1 MHALVLASVL
11 VAPAQPPATHEAAND
26 LYKTLIGDG
35 IDVGGEAKLKFPKPT
50 LADGMEKD
58 KQTAAIK
65 ALISGKVDYNEFTRN
80 SVVAPQVVTI
90 DTKLPG
96 GAKNAPARSTQV
108 WFVAHGDFK
117 RLEQDEFLDKLV
129 GAGKGTGGKGGS
141 VPTADLAKRNINI
154 ADPKREG
161 IGFVEFDFLDKV
173 RLKLTG
179 HAMWSRTGDSVIAAA
194 EIDPRF
200 NGDKDLPNEWRSIDK
215 AAGKVGPANPW
226 KGAAMYLKIT
236 KLHEPEGAVFV
247 EQHIIFNEPD
257 GWFDGKSLLTSKLPL
272 VMQDSVR
279 TFRREFGKK

>member
-11 VAPAQPPATHEAAND
+11 VAPAQPAAHEEANP

-50 LADGMEKD
+50 LADGLAKD

-65 ALISGKVDYNEFTRN
+65 ALISGKVNYDEFVRV
-80 SVVAPQVVTI
+80 SPVAPQIVTV

-96 GAKNAPARSTQV
+96 GAKTAPARSTQV

-117 RLEQDEFLDKLV
+117 KLEQDEFLDKLI
-129 GAGKGTGGKGGS
+129 GAGKGTGGKGGA
-141 VPTADLAKRNINI
+141 VPAADLAKRMIVI
-154 ADPKREG
+154 ADPKRETVG
-161 IGFVEFDFLDKV
+161 YVEFDFLDKV
-173 RLKLTG
+173 RLRLTG
-179 HAMWSRTGDSVIAAA
+179 HAMWSRTGDSVVAAA

-200 NGDKDLPNEWRSIDK
+200 KGDKDYPNEWRSVDK
-215 AAGKVGPANPW
+215 AAGTVGNPQPW
-226 KGAAMYLKIT
+226 GGAAMYLKIT

-257 GWFDGKSLLTSKLPL
+257 GWFDGKSILTSKLPL
-272 VMQDSVR
+272 VMRESVI
-279 TFRREFGKK
+279 TFRKEFMKK